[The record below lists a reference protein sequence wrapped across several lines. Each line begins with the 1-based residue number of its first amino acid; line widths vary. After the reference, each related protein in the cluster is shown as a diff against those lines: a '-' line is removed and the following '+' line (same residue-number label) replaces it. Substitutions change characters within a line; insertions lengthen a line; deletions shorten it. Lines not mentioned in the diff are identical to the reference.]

1 MIILNLRTAK
11 GRKIDAMGVAC
22 KGYTL
27 DDIYKT
33 TWSNAKTEAMK
44 RCMDMCENDN
54 GVCFRVGNANSFGF
68 TVTWLYKKDDVWYRR
83 VETKDNS
90 YIVEQNF

>member
-1 MIILNLRTAK
+1 MINLNLRTAK

-27 DDIYKT
+27 EDIYKT
-33 TWSNAKTEAMK
+33 TWSSAKTEAMK
-44 RCMDMCENDN
+44 RCMDMCEDDN

-68 TVTWLYKKDDVWYRR
+68 TATWLYKKDNVWYRH

-90 YIVEQNF
+90 YIVAQN

>member
-1 MIILNLRTAK
+1 MINLNLRTAK

-22 KGYTL
+22 KGYNL
-27 DDIYKT
+27 EDIYKT

-44 RCMDMCENDN
+44 RCMNMCEADN

-68 TVTWLYKKDDVWYRR
+68 TATWLYKKGNVWYRR

-90 YIVEQNF
+90 YIVEQN